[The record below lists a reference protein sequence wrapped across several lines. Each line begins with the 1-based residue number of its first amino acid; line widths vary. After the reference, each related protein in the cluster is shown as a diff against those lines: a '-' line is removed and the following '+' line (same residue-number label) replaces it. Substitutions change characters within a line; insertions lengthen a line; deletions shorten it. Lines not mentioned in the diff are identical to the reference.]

1 LISFPNCK
9 INIGLHIVE
18 KRSDGYHNLETV
30 FYPLPLT
37 DILEVIA
44 LEELPGK
51 KAVPTLSISGLPVAG
66 EQDNNLCIKAW
77 KLLKRE
83 HIHLPPVLMHLH
95 KNIPMGAGLGGGS
108 ADGAFMLMA
117 LNEKFGLE
125 LTNEKL
131 AAYALSLGS
140 DCPFFIHNQPAFA
153 SGRGEVL
160 KPLKRD
166 LSMYSFLIVNP
177 RIHIGTAQAFSRIVP
192 TPAPVN
198 LADCIMLP
206 VENWKDLVKN
216 DFEEPAFFYYPALK
230 QIKTWLYDA
239 GALYASMTGS
249 GSCFYGIFPKNKLP
263 QLDSKTD
270 WDTRLLP

>member
-1 LISFPNCK
+1 
-9 INIGLHIVE
+9 VE

-44 LEELPGK
+44 GKELARKDSGP
-51 KAVPTLSISGLPVAG
+51 ALSLSGLPVAG
-66 EQDNNLCIKAW
+66 DQENNLCIKAW
-77 KLLKRE
+77 QLLKRD

-108 ADGAFMLMA
+108 SDGAYTLRA
-117 LNEKFGLE
+117 LNEKFGLK
-125 LTNEKL
+125 LSDEKL
-131 AAYALSLGS
+131 ASYALSLGS
-140 DCPFFIHNQPAFA
+140 DCPFFIFNQPAFA
-153 SGRGEVL
+153 SGRGEIM
-160 KPLKRD
+160 KPVNRD

-177 RIHIGTAQAFSRIVP
+177 RIHINTAQAFSRIVP
-192 TPAPVN
+192 APAA
-198 LADCIMLP
+198 ADLSESIMLP
-206 VENWKDLVKN
+206 VETWKDLVKN

-230 QIKTWLYDA
+230 QIKTWLYEA

-263 QLDSKTD
+263 EPDSKAD
-270 WDTRLLP
+270 WDTYQLP